1 MLSHLLS
8 VLAQNRRRASQCL
21 LAMQGT
27 WLCPSLSR
35 PVLRARTLFIAC
47 MLAGLMQKPLI
58 KFAWDVQAFVRS
70 LLRVHSACPARDRG
84 GGAGRL
90 LGGTAILLRQV
101 FASQGQAMVAEFAAS
116 LAVAGQ
122 GWTPERLR
130 QLCVQLETLQPR
142 HHMKRKGRMARYSGP
157 QWIRKIAATRDR
169 MAAFHVASK
178 SLSDFLT
185 AAVADDTDF
194 HQVCKTLKAPPG
206 KLFQFGDYS
215 VPHLVRACSLGRA
228 HLHADGAKGSIK
240 LDANAWTHLRN
251 MHDVSTKATFDTLG
265 VHSFGDALAFQ
276 KTVLEMAARVW
287 STSVARH
294 FTSVSLVDLP
304 CQACEFGGILG
315 AVKRICGGGDSEA
328 MAWLFEHLPG
338 DLAGLKA
345 MGQGLKQLTAKS
357 KHKGD
362 GLDKQAAGAIT
373 RAWLHRCPVKPEVTL
388 QQTFTR
394 GGGGL
399 VPLPQVWCPGCRGPL
414 EGQARGRKRKLCAP
428 CISAFRKHYQSQ
440 QHLSRRRCRRAASN

>member
-1 MLSHLLS
+1 MLS

-70 LLRVHSACPARDRG
+70 LLRVHSACLARDRG

-122 GWTPERLR
+122 GWTPERLL

-142 HHMKRKGRMARYSGP
+142 HHMKRKGRMAQYSGP

-206 KLFQFGDYS
+206 KLFQLGDYS
-215 VPHLVRACSLGRA
+215 VPHLVRACSVGRA
-228 HLHADGAKGSIK
+228 HLHGDGAKGSIK

-251 MHDVSTKATFDTLG
+251 MHDFSTKATFDTLG
-265 VHSFGDALAFQ
+265 VHSFGDALALQ
-276 KTVLEMAARVW
+276 KTVREMASQVW
-287 STSVARH
+287 SASVARH
-294 FTSVSLVDLP
+294 FTSASLVDLP
-304 CQACEFGGILG
+304 CQACEFGGVLS
-315 AVKRICGGGDSEA
+315 AVRAIRGGGEHHA
-328 MAWLFEHLPG
+328 IEWL
-338 DLAGLKA
+338 
-345 MGQGLKQLTAKS
+345 LKQLPSSIDALKDMGWSLKVTTCNVEG
-357 KHKGD
+357 KGD
-362 GLDKQAAGAIT
+362 GLDRQAAASVT
-373 RAWLHRCPVKPEVTL
+373 RAWLKQHHAPPRSSMLSACI
-388 QQTFTR
+388 
-394 GGGGL
+394 
-399 VPLPQVWCPGCRGPL
+399 
-414 EGQARGRKRKLCAP
+414 RGRGDIFQLHTVYCPPVFWLHARQ
-428 CISAFRKHYQSQ
+428 SAWS
-440 QHLSRRRCRRAASN
+440 